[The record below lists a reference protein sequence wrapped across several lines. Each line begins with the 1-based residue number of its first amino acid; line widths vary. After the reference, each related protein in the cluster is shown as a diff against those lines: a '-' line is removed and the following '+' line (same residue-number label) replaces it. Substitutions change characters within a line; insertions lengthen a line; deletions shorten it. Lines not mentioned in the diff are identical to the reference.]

1 MEKSDPTKDKKSD
14 ISFLRGAAVASG
26 AGLTMLTCI
35 GLGVYAGLQCDDY
48 FGTSPWGLVIWSI
61 IGAASGIWSVIKQI
75 LGK

>member
-1 MEKSDPTKDKKSD
+1 
-14 ISFLRGAAVASG
+14 
-26 AGLTMLTCI
+26 MLTCI